1 MAEKAIVALVGRPNV
16 GKSTLFNRLVGAR
29 VAITDDR
36 PGTTRDHLV
45 GHTDWNGI
53 DFIVIDTGGIELQQP
68 VLAMGSEAE
77 HGSTHFAAEIRA
89 QALDAAEQADCVIFL
104 VDGAAGLTGAD
115 EEVAD
120 ILRRALPP
128 VLVAANKIDSDSMRD
143 AALDAYALGLGE
155 VYPISAIHSLGVGD
169 LLDAVSEC
177 LRKRASTVADDYDDD
192 EEMRVAIV
200 GRPNVGKSSLLN
212 RLLGEERAI
221 VSERAGTT
229 RDALDTH
236 IRWHNLP
243 VTLIDT
249 AGIRRRGKIVPGV
262 EKYSVIRAMRAI
274 ERTDVALLLVDA
286 VQGLTE
292 QDEHIAGYVVDASRS
307 LVVVVNKWDAVERE
321 THTMHEMEA
330 HIRAR
335 LNFVPYAPMI
345 FISALSGQRIHLALE
360 TAHRVWQARFL
371 RIQTAALNQLIR
383 DALQQ
388 HAPPSRGGRSLK
400 VRYAAQVAVNP
411 PLFLFHIND
420 RRLLHFSYAR
430 YLENRIRDVYDFVGT
445 PLRFSFRESTE

>member
-1 MAEKAIVALVGRPNV
+1 
-16 GKSTLFNRLVGAR
+16 
-29 VAITDDR
+29 
-36 PGTTRDHLV
+36 
-45 GHTDWNGI
+45 
-53 DFIVIDTGGIELQQP
+53 
-68 VLAMGSEAE
+68 
-77 HGSTHFAAEIRA
+77 
-89 QALDAAEQADCVIFL
+89 
-104 VDGAAGLTGAD
+104 
-115 EEVAD
+115 
-120 ILRRALPP
+120 
-128 VLVAANKIDSDSMRD
+128 MRD

-169 LLDAVSEC
+169 LLDAVSDC
-177 LRKRASTVADDYDDD
+177 LRKRASTATDDNNDD

-229 RDALDTH
+229 RDALDTR
-236 IRWHNLP
+236 IRWYDLP

-249 AGIRRRGKIVPGV
+249 AGIRRRGKITPGV

-274 ERTDVALLLVDA
+274 ERADVALLLIDA

-307 LVVVVNKWDAVERE
+307 LVVVVNKWDAIERE
-321 THTMHEMEA
+321 TYTMHEMEA
-330 HIRAR
+330 DIRAR
-335 LNFVPYAPMI
+335 LNFISYAPLI

-371 RIQTAALNQLIR
+371 RIQTAALNQIIR

-388 HAPPSRGGRSLK
+388 HAPPTRGGRRLK
-400 VRYAAQVAVNP
+400 IRYATQVTVNP

-430 YLENRIRDVYDFVGT
+430 YLENRIRDVYDFAGT
-445 PLRFSFRESTE
+445 PLRFSFRESTG

>member
-29 VAITDDR
+29 VAITDDH

-45 GHTDWNGI
+45 GQTDWNGI
-53 DFIVIDTGGIELQQP
+53 DFKVIDTGGIELQQP
-68 VLAMGSEAE
+68 VLVAESEAE
-77 HGSTHFAAEIRA
+77 HGSIHFAAEIRA

-104 VDGAAGLTGAD
+104 VDGVAGLTGAD
-115 EEVAD
+115 EEIAD
-120 ILRRALPP
+120 ILRRGLPP

-169 LLDAVSEC
+169 LLDAVSDC
-177 LRKRASTVADDYDDD
+177 LRKCASTATDDNNDD

-229 RDALDTH
+229 RDALDTR
-236 IRWHNLP
+236 IRWYDLP

-249 AGIRRRGKIVPGV
+249 AGIRRRGRITPGV

-274 ERTDVALLLVDA
+274 ERADVALLLIDA

-307 LVVVVNKWDAVERE
+307 LVVIVNKWDAIERE
-321 THTMHEMEA
+321 TYTMHEMEA
-330 HIRAR
+330 DIRAR
-335 LNFVPYAPMI
+335 LNFVSYAPLI

-371 RIQTAALNQLIR
+371 RIQTAALNQIIR

-388 HAPPSRGGRSLK
+388 HAPPTRGGRRLK
-400 VRYAAQVAVNP
+400 IRYATQVTVNP

-445 PLRFSFRESTE
+445 PLRFSFRESTG